1 MTSINLDPTSCF
13 SSGSPT
19 SCCETSPLVNDSI
32 EAPLIQIELA
42 LNKAGKL
49 WVVSILSGAARDVF
63 GAFEIVGALAFTII
77 RGLSTPICLCKSGR
91 GEALLACAETMR
103 ASTYMVHGLANIM
116 RGTAEI
122 FQLCTRSDEHRFQY
136 PSEQKRISFV
146 PTGSHVSILVTT
158 GSAENTPLPS
168 PGNAYYTFRVREE
181 APENGR
187 GRVAPPSADFI
198 SFSDIPDD
206 THGENPGMEVP
217 QTNRHGV
224 HISGYGTISDV

>member
-168 PGNAYYTFRVREE
+168 PGNAYNTFGVKGGPPRK
-181 APENGR
+181 GS
-187 GRVAPPSADFI
+187 GHVASSSEDYR
-198 SFSDIPDD
+198 S
-206 THGENPGMEVP
+206 
-217 QTNRHGV
+217 
-224 HISGYGTISDV
+224 ISDVPHYEHRTISRENVPRKTAYGSPDSAHEPISDI